1 MDAGDGRGME
11 GQDPPG
17 PAKAYLYPPGQ
28 SQNPA
33 GPPGPMASGPSV
45 GFHDPRR
52 RKYMKERSKELNIRA
67 SYQGLVDELAA
78 RRGVRAGRLF
88 RSPPTPP
95 PSPTPPL
102 PAICYRYPP
111 IL

>member
-1 MDAGDGRGME
+1 ME

-17 PAKAYLYPPGQ
+17 PAKAHLHPSGQ
-28 SQNPA
+28 STLN
-33 GPPGPMASGPSV
+33 PPGPGG

-78 RRGVRAGRLF
+78 RRGVRAGG
-88 RSPPTPP
+88 
-95 PSPTPPL
+95 PL
-102 PAICYRYPP
+102 PSRLHCGTEPRPATAESA
-111 IL
+111 LTLALHFF